1 MPKVNVN
8 QTDKL
13 VFDLEMFQIDF
24 NEQKKESLRKEISEK
39 YGVPVKNVEIN
50 FVPITIDDN
59 GDKISPASD
68 IITNIQEPEF
78 QQSLFKEYIETKKIE
93 DVNIED
99 ILNIDKSVNAF
110 VDFDAYSKYKPYK
123 IKYLKWDNYL
133 SYGSGNYFDFTK
145 LKGLVLL
152 TGQPENTSGKTTL
165 AIDLL
170 RFALFGKAEK
180 SPTLDSVFNTYLED
194 ETEVMVE
201 AGIEIEGV
209 DYVIRRT
216 ITRPAKNR
224 RTAKSKA
231 KQKVEYFKLI
241 NGNYEEIE
249 NCEGE
254 SGTQTNNI
262 IRETVGNIE
271 DFDLVI
277 SATAYSLG
285 NLLRMGQTDKGKLF
299 SRWLGLLTI
308 EEKEKI
314 AKELWKK
321 ESSTLVSN
329 VYNKATLEMEINDMK
344 KVIENNNK
352 ATIEAQEKMNQAND
366 NIDKYNKEKLDIIKN
381 RKAIKEE
388 LIKADVTTIENKEKQ
403 YNEALSLNRSK
414 MRVKKDRYMVIKDA
428 VFDSDTYN
436 KKKEEERNIEIE
448 QAELR
453 TKITSLKEDNTKIE
467 KLIEKKICPTCGHE
481 IDLLEQNGF
490 IENNNKKIQDNI
502 NKGVSNKKKLEEI
515 KKEITEMEQKRLDEN
530 ELNRLKPEMSAI
542 KVQIDNIKLQLTE
555 LARQKEEIETNKEN
569 IRYNNEID
577 NKIRIVD
584 ENIKVETNIK
594 EQMIREIQNYKNE
607 EINYNKEIDKRNKII
622 DKINAEQKII
632 RNWTI
637 YQELVGKNGII
648 KIVLKRALPILNN
661 EIARLLN
668 GLCDFEVKLSIDEN
682 NKIRLDLLRDGV
694 KMDLGVAASGWE
706 GTVSSIALR
715 SALASVATL
724 PKNSTLV
731 LDEILS
737 GVSSENAENVFK
749 LFRRMLPN
757 YDSIIHIC
765 HDTTLV
771 DYHDMVIVVTKEN
784 NISKVELK

>member
-1 MPKVNVN
+1 MVKVNS
-8 QTDKL
+8 TDKL

-24 NEQKKESLRKEISEK
+24 NESKKESLRNEIAEK
-39 YGVPVKNVEIN
+39 YGVPLKNVEIN
-50 FVPITIDDN
+50 FIPITVNDS
-59 GDKISPASD
+59 GDKISLASD
-68 IITNIQEPEF
+68 ITNIQDPKF
-78 QQSLFKEYIETKKIE
+78 QQQLFNDYLEAKKVE
-93 DVNIED
+93 NYNFEEL
-99 ILNIDKSVNAF
+99 LNIDKQVNNF
-110 VDFDAYSKYKPYK
+110 VDFNSYAKYKPYK

-133 SYGSGNYFDFTK
+133 SYGKDNYFDFTK

-180 SPTLDSVFNTYLED
+180 SPTLDSVFNTYLEN
-194 ETEVMVE
+194 ETEVKVE
-201 AGIEIEGV
+201 AGIEIEGI

-216 ITRPAKNR
+216 VTRPAKNR
-224 RTAKSKA
+224 RTSKSKA

-241 NGNYEEIE
+241 NGDYEEIE

-277 SATAYSLG
+277 SATAYTLG

-314 AKELWKK
+314 AKDLWKK
-321 ESSTLVSN
+321 ESQTLLSN
-329 VYNKATLEMEINDMK
+329 TYNKVSLETEINDMK
-344 KVIENNNK
+344 YVIDNDNK
-352 ATIEAQEKMNQAND
+352 SIIESQEKMNKAND
-366 NIDKYNKEKLDIIKN
+366 NIEKYNKEKLDIIKN
-381 RKAIKEE
+381 RKEIKEE
-388 LIKADVTTIENKEKQ
+388 LIRADVTTIENHTNYCNKNLALQRAIMKTKKE
-403 YNEALSLNRSK
+403 
-414 MRVKKDRYMVIKDA
+414 RYMQIKDS
-428 VFDSDTYN
+428 VFNVEEYN
-436 KKKEEERNIEIE
+436 KKKEEERNIEIQ

-453 TKITSLKEDNTKIE
+453 TKIVSLKEDNKRIE
-467 KLIEKKICPTCGHE
+467 ALVEKKTCPTCGHE
-481 IDLLEQNGF
+481 IDLVEQSSF
-490 IENNNKKIQDNI
+490 IEKNNNKIKEYTNSGID
-502 NKGVSNKKKLEEI
+502 NKKKLEEI
-515 KKEITEMEQKRLDEN
+515 KKEILILEQKRAEEN

-542 KVQIDNIKLQLTE
+542 KVQIDNFKLMIADLE
-555 LARQKEEIETNKEN
+555 RKKAEIETNKEN
-569 IRYNNEID
+569 IKYNNEID

-594 EQMIREIQNYKNE
+594 EQQIRLMQNYKNE
-607 EINYNKEIDKRNKII
+607 ITQYNKRIDERNLIIKKLLEEEIK
-622 DKINAEQKII
+622 I
-632 RNWTI
+632 RNWYI
-637 YQELVGKNGII
+637 YQELIGKNGII

-661 EIARLLN
+661 EISRLLN

-682 NKIRLDLLRDGV
+682 NKICLDLLRDGV
-694 KMDLGVAASGWE
+694 KMDLGIAASGWE
-706 GTVSSIALR
+706 GTISSLALR

-724 PKNSTLV
+724 PRSNMLV
-731 LDEILS
+731 LDEVLA

-765 HDTTLV
+765 HDNALES
-771 DYHDMVIVVTKEN
+771 YHDLTVTIVKEK
-784 NISKVELK
+784 NISKIELK

>member
-1 MPKVNVN
+1 MIQINP
-8 QTDKL
+8 TDKL

-24 NEQKKESLRKEISEK
+24 NEAKKESLRKEISEK
-39 YGVPVKNVEIN
+39 YGVPIKNVEIN
-50 FVPITIDDN
+50 FVPITMDEN
-59 GDKISPASD
+59 GEKISLASD
-68 IITNIQEPEF
+68 IITNIQDPKF
-78 QQSLFKEYIETKKIE
+78 QEQLFDEYLKLKGVE
-93 DVNIED
+93 DYNFEEI
-99 ILNIDKSVNAF
+99 INIDKKVNAF
-110 VDFDAYSKYKPYK
+110 VDFNAYSKYKPYK
-123 IKYLKWDNYL
+123 IKYLKWNNYL
-133 SYGSGNYFDFTK
+133 SYGKGNYFDFTK

-180 SPTLDSVFNTYLED
+180 SPTLDSVFNTYLEN

-201 AGIEIEGV
+201 AGIEIEDV

-224 RTAKSKA
+224 RTSKSKA
-231 KQKVEYFKLI
+231 KQKVEYFKVI
-241 NGNYEEIE
+241 NGDYEEIE

-277 SATAYSLG
+277 SATAYTLG

-299 SRWLGLLTI
+299 SRWLGLLSI
-308 EEKEKI
+308 EEKERV

-321 ESSTLVSN
+321 ESQTLLSN
-329 VYNKATLEMEINDMK
+329 RYNKASLESEINDMK
-344 KVIENNNK
+344 VVIENDNK
-352 ATIEAQEKMNQAND
+352 SIITAQEKMNSANE
-366 NIDKYNKEKLDIIKN
+366 NIDKHNKEKLEIIKN
-381 RKAIKEE
+381 RKEIKEE
-388 LIKADVTTIENKEKQ
+388 LIRADVATIENQ
-403 YNEALSLNRSK
+403 TTYYNDKLTQLRGSMK
-414 MRVKKDRYMVIKDA
+414 VKKERYMQIKDS
-428 VFDSDTYN
+428 VFNIVDYN
-436 KKKEEERNIEIE
+436 KKKDEERNIEIE

-453 TKITSLKEDNTKIE
+453 TKIGALKEDNKRIE
-467 KLIEKKICPTCGHE
+467 ALVEKKTCPTCGHE
-481 IDLLEQNGF
+481 IDIIEQGSF
-490 IENNNKKIQDNI
+490 IEKNNSKIKEHTEN
-502 NKGVSNKKKLEEI
+502 GVANKKKLDEI
-515 KKEITEMEQKRLDEN
+515 KKEIAIMEQKRSEEN

-542 KVQIDNIKLQLTE
+542 KVQIDNIKLQLAD
-555 LARQKEEIETNKEN
+555 LARKKAEIETNKEN
-569 IRYNNEID
+569 IKYNNEID
-577 NKIRIVD
+577 NKIRLVD
-584 ENIKVETNIK
+584 ENIKVETQIK
-594 EQMIREIQNYKNE
+594 EQQIREIQNFKNE
-607 EINYNKEIDKRNKII
+607 ITNFTKQIGEREVVIKKLIE
-622 DKINAEQKII
+622 EEKII
-632 RNWTI
+632 RNWNI

-682 NKIRLDLLRDGV
+682 NKICLDLLRDGV
-694 KMDLGVAASGWE
+694 KMDLGIAASGWE

-715 SALASVATL
+715 SALSSVATL
-724 PKNSTLV
+724 PKSNTLV
-731 LDEILS
+731 LDEVLS

-771 DYHDMVIVVTKEN
+771 DWHDQVVVVTKQD

>member
-1 MPKVNVN
+1 MIQINP
-8 QTDKL
+8 TDKL

-24 NEQKKESLRKEISEK
+24 NEAKKESLRKEISDK
-39 YGVPVKNVEIN
+39 YGVPIKNVEVN
-50 FVPITIDDN
+50 FVPITMDDN
-59 GDKISPASD
+59 GEKISLASD
-68 IITNIQEPEF
+68 IITNIQDPKF
-78 QQSLFKEYIETKKIE
+78 QQQLFGEYLDLKGIE
-93 DVNIED
+93 DYNFEEI
-99 ILNIDKSVNAF
+99 INIDKKVNAF
-110 VDFDAYSKYKPYK
+110 VDFNAYSKYKPYK
-123 IKYLKWDNYL
+123 IKYLKWNNYL
-133 SYGSGNYFDFTK
+133 SYGKDNYFDFTK

-180 SPTLDSVFNTYLED
+180 SPTLDSVFNTYLEN

-201 AGIEIEGV
+201 AGIEIGNV

-216 ITRPAKNR
+216 ITRPAKSR

-231 KQKVEYFKLI
+231 KQKVEYFRLI
-241 NGNYEEIE
+241 NGDYEEIE
-249 NCEGE
+249 HCEGE

-277 SATAYSLG
+277 SATAYTLG

-299 SRWLGLLTI
+299 SRWLGLLSI

-321 ESSTLVSN
+321 ESQKLLSN
-329 VYNKATLEMEINDMK
+329 RFNKASLETEINDMNI
-344 KVIENNNK
+344 VIDNDNKLIIECQDKMNK
-352 ATIEAQEKMNQAND
+352 ANES
-366 NIDKYNKEKLDIIKN
+366 IDKYNKEKLEIIKN
-381 RKAIKEE
+381 RKEIKEE
-388 LIKADVTTIENKEKQ
+388 LIRADVATIENQ
-403 YNEALSLNRSK
+403 TIYYNQNLEQFRGTMK
-414 MRVKKDRYMVIKDA
+414 VKKERYFQIKDSIFN
-428 VFDSDTYN
+428 VEEYN

-453 TKITSLKEDNTKIE
+453 TKIGALKEDNKRIE
-467 KLIEKKICPTCGHE
+467 VLVEKKTCPTCGHE
-481 IDLLEQNGF
+481 IDIIEQNTF
-490 IENNNKKIQDNI
+490 IEKNNIKIKKYTDNGI
-502 NKGVSNKKKLEEI
+502 ENKKKLEII
-515 KKEITEMEQKRLDEN
+515 KKEIANLEQKRLEEN

-542 KVQIDNIKLQLTE
+542 KVQIDNFKLQIAD
-555 LARQKEEIETNKEN
+555 LARKREEIETNKEN
-569 IRYNNEID
+569 IKYNNEID

-584 ENIKVETNIK
+584 ESIKVETNIK
-594 EQMIREIQNYKNE
+594 EQQIREIQNFKNE
-607 EINYNKEIDKRNKII
+607 ITNFTKQIEERNNIINKLTEEERVIK
-622 DKINAEQKII
+622 
-632 RNWTI
+632 NWNI
-637 YQELVGKNGII
+637 YQELIGKNGII

-682 NKIRLDLLRDGV
+682 NKICLDLIRDGV
-694 KMDLGVAASGWE
+694 KMDLGIAASGWE
-706 GTVSSIALR
+706 GTISSLALR

-724 PKNSTLV
+724 PRSNMLV
-731 LDEILS
+731 LDEVLA

-765 HDTTLV
+765 HDNALES
-771 DYHDMVIVVTKEN
+771 YHDLTVTIVKEK
-784 NISKVELK
+784 NISKIELK

>member
-1 MPKVNVN
+1 MVQVNP
-8 QTDKL
+8 TDKL

-24 NEQKKESLRKEISEK
+24 NEAKKESLRKEISEK
-39 YGVPVKNVEIN
+39 YGVPVKNVEVN
-50 FVPITIDDN
+50 FIPITMDN
-59 GDKISPASD
+59 NGEKISLASD
-68 IITNIQEPEF
+68 IITNIQDPKF
-78 QQSLFKEYIETKKIE
+78 QQQLFGEYLELKGINDCNFEEI
-93 DVNIED
+93 V
-99 ILNIDKSVNAF
+99 NIDKRVNAF
-110 VDFDAYSKYKPYK
+110 VDFNAYSKYKPYK

-133 SYGSGNYFDFTK
+133 SYGKDNYFDFTK

-180 SPTLDSVFNTYLED
+180 SPTLDSVFNTYLEN

-201 AGIEIEGV
+201 AGIEIEDV

-216 ITRPAKNR
+216 ITRPAKSR
-224 RTAKSKA
+224 RTSKSKA
-231 KQKVEYFKLI
+231 KQKVEYFRLL
-241 NGNYEEIE
+241 NGDYEEIE
-249 NCEGE
+249 HCEGE

-277 SATAYSLG
+277 SATAYTLG

-299 SRWLGLLTI
+299 SRWLGLLSI
-308 EEKEKI
+308 EEKERI
-314 AKELWKK
+314 AKDLWKK
-321 ESSTLVSN
+321 ESQTLLSN
-329 VYNKATLEMEINDMK
+329 TYNKASLEMEISDMK
-344 KVIENNNK
+344 TVIDNDNK
-352 ATIEAQEKMNQAND
+352 NIIAAQEKMNAANE
-366 NIDKYNKEKLDIIKN
+366 NLDKYNKEKLDIIKN
-381 RKAIKEE
+381 RKEIKEE
-388 LIKADVTTIENKEKQ
+388 LIRVDVATIENNIKYCNQGLEQQRGIMK
-403 YNEALSLNRSK
+403 
-414 MRVKKDRYMVIKDA
+414 VKKERYMQIKDS
-428 VFDSDTYN
+428 VFNVEEYN
-436 KKKEEERNIEIE
+436 GKKDEERNIEIE

-453 TKITSLKEDNTKIE
+453 TKINVLKEENKRIE
-467 KLIEKKICPTCGHE
+467 ALVEKKTCPTCGHE
-481 IDLLEQNGF
+481 IDILEQSSF
-490 IENNNKKIQDNI
+490 IEKNNGKIKEHTD
-502 NKGVSNKKKLEEI
+502 KGVENKKKLDFL
-515 KKEITEMEQKRLDEN
+515 KKEIVGLEQKRAEEN

-542 KVQIDNIKLQLTE
+542 KVQIDNLKLQIADWT
-555 LARQKEEIETNKEN
+555 RKKTEIETNKEN
-569 IRYNNEID
+569 IKYNNEID

-594 EQMIREIQNYKNE
+594 EQQIREIQNFKNE
-607 EINYNKEIDKRNKII
+607 IANFTKQIEDRNTII
-622 DKINAEQKII
+622 KKLTEEEKTI
-632 RNWTI
+632 RNWNI

-668 GLCDFEVKLSIDEN
+668 GLCDFDVKLSIDDN
-682 NKIRLDLLRDGV
+682 NKICLDLIRDGV

-715 SALASVATL
+715 SALSSVATL
-724 PKNSTLV
+724 PKSNTLV
-731 LDEILS
+731 LDEVLS

-771 DYHDMVIVVTKEN
+771 DWHDQTVVVTKQD